1 MAITVVV
8 IVEGG
13 IVQQVECTDKDVIV
27 RVIDMDEEP
36 EGPYYDATFVT
47 SSNGGDDDDF
57 VNEAI
62 QRYLA

>member
-27 RVIDMDEEP
+27 QVVDLDDNAEEQVVESVFTP
-36 EGPYYDATFVT
+36 EGGTDVDNFVA
-47 SSNGGDDDDF
+47 DV
-57 VNEAI
+57 VN
-62 QRYLA
+62 RYLA